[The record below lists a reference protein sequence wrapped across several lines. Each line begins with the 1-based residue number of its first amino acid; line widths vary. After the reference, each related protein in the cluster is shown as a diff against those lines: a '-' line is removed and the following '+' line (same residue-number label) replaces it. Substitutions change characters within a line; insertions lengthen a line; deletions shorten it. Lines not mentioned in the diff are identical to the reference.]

1 MKCFGLYITKSIR
14 SFISDKPSGKCN
26 IYIYVLYTY
35 ILLISN
41 QFVNIL
47 STWDWKYYTLIS
59 FKCKNDTVLKF
70 CMYLV
75 TFFFKLLK

>member
-1 MKCFGLYITKSIR
+1 MKCIGLYITKSIR
-14 SFISDKPSGKCN
+14 SFISNKHTGKCKK
-26 IYIYVLYTY
+26 YIYVLYTY
-35 ILLISN
+35 ILLIS
-41 QFVNIL
+41 ICKYL
-47 STWDWKYYTLIS
+47 EHLGYWKYYTLIS

>member
-1 MKCFGLYITKSIR
+1 MKCFGLYITKSIC
-14 SFISDKPSGKCN
+14 SFISNKHTGKCKK
-26 IYIYVLYTY
+26 YIYRMCYTHTFY
-35 ILLISN
+35 LF
-41 QFVNIL
+41 QFVNIS